1 MKKYDNF
8 CKALANLKVG
18 SQLSEPYTIVE
29 QTGIVGLFEICF
41 EQSWKL
47 MKQTL
52 EEHGRFEEKIGSPKA
67 IIKIAYQCG
76 MIDDCEGWLELLELR
91 IILAHIYSDE
101 QALYVIRKLK
111 SNYISLF
118 ETLKNEIDSRWLD
131 SEETRGD

>member
-8 CKALANLKVG
+8 CKSFANLKEG
-18 SQLSEPYTIVE
+18 SMLEEPYTIVE

-47 MKQTL
+47 MKEIL
-52 EEHGRFEEKIGSPKA
+52 EKHGRFEEKIGSPRA

-76 MIDDCEGWLELLELR
+76 MINNCESWIELLESR
-91 IILAHIYSDE
+91 NILAHSYSDE

-111 SNYISLF
+111 SDYISLF

-131 SEETRGD
+131 SSDL

>member
-18 SQLSEPYTIVE
+18 SQLSEPYTVVE

-41 EQSWKL
+41 EQAWKL
-47 MKQTL
+47 MKELL
-52 EEHGRFEEKIGSPKA
+52 EEHGRFEERIGSPKA

-76 MIDDCEGWLELLELR
+76 MINDCEGWLGLLELR
-91 IILAHIYSDE
+91 NILAHIYSDE

-111 SNYISLF
+111 TDYIALF

-131 SEETRGD
+131 L